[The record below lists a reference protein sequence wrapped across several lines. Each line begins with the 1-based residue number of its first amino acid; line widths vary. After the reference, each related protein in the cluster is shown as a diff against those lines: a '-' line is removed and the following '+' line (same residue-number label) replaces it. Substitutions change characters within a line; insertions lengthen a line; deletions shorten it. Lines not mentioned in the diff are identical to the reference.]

1 MPTEEINLKIS
12 RLPEY
17 RQWEKKVF
25 GSDDRDSDYVLRP
38 LVDKLISNIS
48 GDWEWEWLR
57 RNILVNCFN
66 VTIHKLDGDDPR
78 AREKKR
84 TDNLVTQ
91 LHAIQKIRKCA
102 RGDELFG
109 TRFMFSCMP
118 ENSPGQKIFNFPFS
132 RSGEDASQD
141 FIRIDEIARKVFE
154 RYEDLLQRE
163 LGDDGIC
170 RTREQRFARTL
181 TRRGGLL
188 FPGIQSGRHKYSQMD
203 IQENSFFFHLTFIF
217 RHFIDGRFDL
227 GTSVQQMPE
236 YGKPR
241 YNLTADIF
249 KILFPDRVDDD
260 QQLQNHIR
268 KRVERLAQAGVYIC
282 SWEEPQV

>member
-17 RQWEKKVF
+17 RQWEKKFVDS
-25 GSDDRDSDYVLRP
+25 GASDDVLRP
-38 LVDKLISNIS
+38 LADKLISSSS
-48 GDWEWEWLR
+48 GGWDWLS

-78 AREKKR
+78 TLENKK

-109 TRFMFSCMP
+109 TRFMHSCMP

-132 RSGEDASQD
+132 RSGEDSSQD

-170 RTREQRFARTL
+170 RTREQRFAKTL

-188 FPGIQSGRHKYSQMD
+188 FPGIQSGRHKYSQME

-227 GTSVQQMPE
+227 GTSVQRMPE

-249 KILFPDRVDDD
+249 KILFPDRYADGH
-260 QQLQNHIR
+260 QNLQNHIG
-268 KRVERLAQAGVYIC
+268 KRVVRLDNAGVYIC
-282 SWEEPQV
+282 PWEEPQV